1 MTVAGKGSRT
11 WRPSKGVR
19 APKKR
24 PWYCLTKML
33 KKGRERHYGSHH
45 SLLTLAL
52 LRDTIEHVGI
62 GYCLLEFVGEQCLI
76 GAR

>member
-1 MTVAGKGSRT
+1 MGAIQRCTCS
-11 WRPSKGVR
+11 
-19 APKKR
+19 KKR
-24 PWYCLTKML
+24 PWYCLTKMV

-52 LRDTIEHVGI
+52 LRDTIDHVGI